1 MTQRKKKVLFSVLA
15 LLLVV
20 LLIIGVLVFRG
31 GVHRQGI
38 QHEYLSMGTTVSD
51 QIYAKEATAD
61 DVSESIQKRLS
72 TLDANELSWRISAS
86 YVAKL
91 NQDYS
96 VAVDDSMAN
105 WVQTCLDVSKQSGGV
120 FDITVGSL
128 STLWGIGTEDARVP
142 SDEEIQ
148 EAKKVIGWES
158 VSIQPLAQPENG
170 KTQEIRIGE
179 RQFVDLG
186 AVGKGIACDEAYTI
200 LKDSSV
206 DSAIVSVAGSVLL
219 YGENPNSSDGTW
231 SVGIRDPQGD
241 ANSYCGILT
250 LPEGFVSTSGN
261 YEKVLE
267 VDGKKYHHILDP
279 RTGYPA
285 ESGLSSVT
293 VVAPTGLLA
302 DALSTACFIL
312 GYSEDSLQL
321 LEHYQASAVF
331 ITSDGTVYTTGN
343 LGSCLQL
350 TGSAYTLGK
359 EST

>member
-86 YVAKL
+86 YIAKL
-91 NQDYS
+91 NKDYS
-96 VAVDDSMAN
+96 VAVDDNMAS

-148 EAKKVIGWES
+148 EAKKTVGWES
-158 VSIQPLAQPENG
+158 VSIQPLAQPESG
-170 KTQEIRIGE
+170 KAQEIRIGE
-179 RQFVDLG
+179 GQFVDLG

-200 LKDSSV
+200 LKASSV
-206 DSAIVSVAGSVLL
+206 DSAIVSVAGSILL

-331 ITSDGTVYTTGN
+331 ITSDGTVYTTGD
-343 LGSCLQL
+343 LSSCLQL

>member
-1 MTQRKKKVLFSVLA
+1 MTQQKKKYLFCFLAILLAA
-15 LLLVV
+15 LLIVGIMV
-20 LLIIGVLVFRG
+20 SYHS
-31 GVHRQGI
+31 VHRQGI
-38 QHEYLSMGTTVSD
+38 KHEYLSMGTTVSD
-51 QIYAKEATAD
+51 QIYAKEESAD
-61 DVSESIQKRLS
+61 AVSESIQNRLS
-72 TLDANELSWRISAS
+72 ILDANELSWRINAS

-91 NQDYS
+91 NQDGS
-96 VAVDDSMAN
+96 VAVDDSMAG
-105 WVQTCLDVSKQSGGV
+105 WVQTCLDVSKQSGGI

-128 STLWGIGTEDARVP
+128 STLWGIGTEEARVP
-142 SDEEIQ
+142 SDKEIQ
-148 EAKKVIGWES
+148 EAKKKIGWEN
-158 VSIQPLAQPENG
+158 VSIQPLAQAEG
-170 KTQEIRIGE
+170 KKTKEISIQEG
-179 RQFVDLG
+179 QFVDLG

-200 LKDSSV
+200 LKESSV

-231 SVGIRDPQGD
+231 SVGIRDPQGT

-267 VDGKKYHHILDP
+267 ANGKKYHHILDP

-285 ESGLSSVT
+285 ESGLTSVT

-343 LGSCLQL
+343 LSSCLQL
-350 TGSAYTLGK
+350 TGTAYTLGK

>member
-1 MTQRKKKVLFSVLA
+1 MTQQKKKYLFSVLA
-15 LLLVV
+15 VLLVA
-20 LLIIGVLVFRG
+20 LLIAGILVFRG
-31 GVHRQGI
+31 GVHRTGSK
-38 QHEYLSMGTTVSD
+38 HEYLSMGTTVSD

-61 DVSESIQKRLS
+61 SVSESIQTRLS
-72 TLDANELSWRISAS
+72 QLDANELSWRISAS

-91 NQDYS
+91 NQDYA
-96 VAVDDSMAN
+96 VAVDDSMAD

-128 STLWGIGTEDARVP
+128 STLWGIGTEDARLP

-148 EAKKVIGWES
+148 EARKKIGWES
-158 VSIQPLAQPENG
+158 VSVQPLAQPENG
-170 KTQEIRIGE
+170 KTQEIRIGDG
-179 RQFVDLG
+179 QFVDLG

-200 LKDSSV
+200 LKESSV
-206 DSAIVSVAGSVLL
+206 GSAIVSVAGSILL

-250 LPEGFVSTSGN
+250 LTEGFVSTSGN

-267 VDGKKYHHILDP
+267 VNGKKYHHILDP

-350 TGSAYTLGK
+350 TQSAYTLGK